1 MRRNRQE
8 GRYDCN
14 DRRFNDPAFLL
25 PDVISLGDR
34 GGGSMV
40 DPGRRAADMA
50 AIDNKVEQLDK
61 PSQESAGSAQE
72 SKAVNYEELYRA
84 AAESIT
90 ELTAER
96 DSLKTENDQLRAARD
111 QAITD
116 GQKAREMN
124 YTLSRQLDIS
134 AQQAKQPEDI
144 LAEMFLK
151 KGE

>member
-1 MRRNRQE
+1 M
-8 GRYDCN
+8 
-14 DRRFNDPAFLL
+14 
-25 PDVISLGDR
+25 GDR
-34 GGGSMV
+34 GGDCMV

-50 AIDNKVEQLDK
+50 TIDNNVENVDNPAQG
-61 PSQESAGSAQE
+61 SAGSAQSGE
-72 SKAVNYEELYRA
+72 TVDYEELYRA

-96 DSLKTENDQLRAARD
+96 DSLKYENDQLRSARD

-134 AQQAKQPEDI
+134 AKQAKEPEDI

>member
-1 MRRNRQE
+1 
-8 GRYDCN
+8 
-14 DRRFNDPAFLL
+14 
-25 PDVISLGDR
+25 
-34 GGGSMV
+34 MV

-50 AIDNKVEQLDK
+50 AVDNNVENVDNTQ
-61 PSQESAGSAQE
+61 QGSAGSAQGSE
-72 SKAVNYEELYRA
+72 TVNYEELYRA

-96 DSLKTENDQLRAARD
+96 DSLRTENDQLRAARD

-134 AQQAKQPEDI
+134 AQQVKQPEDI
-144 LAEMFLK
+144 LAEIFLK

>member
-1 MRRNRQE
+1 
-8 GRYDCN
+8 
-14 DRRFNDPAFLL
+14 
-25 PDVISLGDR
+25 
-34 GGGSMV
+34 
-40 DPGRRAADMA
+40 MA
-50 AIDNKVEQLDK
+50 AIENNVENVDNTAQG
-61 PSQESAGSAQE
+61 SAGSAQGGE
-72 SKAVNYEELYRA
+72 TVNYEELYRA
-84 AAESIT
+84 AAESVA

-96 DSLKTENDQLRAARD
+96 DSLRTENDQLRAARD

-134 AQQAKQPEDI
+134 AQQAQQPEDI

>member
-1 MRRNRQE
+1 MDEVEKTVDKVDEGKETAKQE
-8 GRYDCN
+8 DKKIDYMALYN
-14 DRRFNDPAFLL
+14 
-25 PDVISLGDR
+25 
-34 GGGSMV
+34 
-40 DPGRRAADMA
+40 AA
-50 AIDNKVEQLDK
+50 
-61 PSQESAGSAQE
+61 
-72 SKAVNYEELYRA
+72 SK
-84 AAESIT
+84 SIA

-96 DSLKTENDQLRAARD
+96 DSLKNENDQLRTARD

-134 AQQAKQPEDI
+134 AKQAHQPEEI

>member
-1 MRRNRQE
+1 
-8 GRYDCN
+8 
-14 DRRFNDPAFLL
+14 
-25 PDVISLGDR
+25 
-34 GGGSMV
+34 
-40 DPGRRAADMA
+40 MA
-50 AIDNKVEQLDK
+50 AVDNNVENLDN
-61 PSQESAGSAQE
+61 PTQGSAGSTQGGE
-72 SKAVNYEELYRA
+72 AVNYEELYRA

-96 DSLKTENDQLRAARD
+96 DSLESENDQLRAARD

-134 AQQAKQPEDI
+134 AKQAKQPEDI

>member
-1 MRRNRQE
+1 MDEVEKTVDKVDEGKETVKQE
-8 GRYDCN
+8 DKIDYMALYN
-14 DRRFNDPAFLL
+14 
-25 PDVISLGDR
+25 
-34 GGGSMV
+34 
-40 DPGRRAADMA
+40 AA
-50 AIDNKVEQLDK
+50 
-61 PSQESAGSAQE
+61 
-72 SKAVNYEELYRA
+72 SK
-84 AAESIT
+84 SIA

-96 DSLKTENDQLRAARD
+96 DSLKNENDQLRAARD

-134 AQQAKQPEDI
+134 AKQAQQPEEI